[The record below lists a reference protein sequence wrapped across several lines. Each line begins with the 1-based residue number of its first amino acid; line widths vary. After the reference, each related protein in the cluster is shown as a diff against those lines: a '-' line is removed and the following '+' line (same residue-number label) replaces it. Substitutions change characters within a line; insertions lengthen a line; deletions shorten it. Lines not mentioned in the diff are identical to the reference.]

1 VDGEAQGRAEPLLE
15 EHVVGICLTL
25 VKRIMSTLQKTILVV
40 EPDQEKREYVQK
52 ILQEDENLHVEV
64 APDTNVAQS
73 ILGRIKVHVLLTAF
87 FPNQEGLELLE
98 HIAGKNITLVPVAC
112 LPSGDQDA
120 VVQALN
126 AGAQYYI
133 NTPYQPQEIRL
144 IVQRALGTYEKLSQ
158 QGTPDLE
165 LRKSDGFYGIVG
177 ANKEMQK
184 LFNLIEKV
192 AEDGE
197 STVLIQGESGVGKE
211 LVAQALHDYSPR
223 HKQRMVP
230 VNCAA
235 IPEELLE
242 SELFGYEKGA
252 FTGANQAKQGRLHYA
267 NKGTLFLDEIG
278 DMQPALQAKL
288 LRVLQEKEF
297 EPVGSVKPHKVDVRV
312 LAATRCELEEEVN
325 SGKFRE
331 DLYYRL
337 SVVPIR
343 VPPLRERTDDIP
355 LLLEKFVHLYQRNR
369 RGSLKAFSS
378 DAVEV
383 LKKYSWPGNVRE
395 LKNLVQRLSILH
407 EKETVDI
414 PDLPEKFLEEADV
427 ASDGGSVSRESAVPV
442 TPKTEIDFN
451 TQISEFEDR
460 LILQA
465 LIATN
470 GNKKQAA
477 QNLNLKRTTLLEKI
491 KKKNLDKLYLQYL
504 DEHS

>member
-1 VDGEAQGRAEPLLE
+1 
-15 EHVVGICLTL
+15 
-25 VKRIMSTLQKTILVV
+25 MSTLLKTILVV
-40 EPDQEKREYVQK
+40 DPDQEKREYVQR
-52 ILQEDENLHVEV
+52 ILHEEESFHVEV
-64 APDTNVAQS
+64 APDSGVAHN
-73 ILGRIKVHVLLTAF
+73 ILGRIKVHVILTAL

-98 HIAGKNITLVPVAC
+98 HVAGKNTPIVPVAC
-112 LPSGDQDA
+112 LPSGDQEA

-133 NTPYQPQEIRL
+133 NTPYQPQEVRL
-144 IVQRALGTYEKLSQ
+144 IVQRALDTYEKLAQ

-177 ANKEMQK
+177 GNKEMHK

-211 LVAQALHDYSPR
+211 LVAQALHEHSPR
-223 HKQRMVP
+223 QKQKLVP

-312 LAATRCELEEEVN
+312 VAATRCELEEEVN

-343 VPPLRERTDDIP
+343 IPPLRERVDDIP
-355 LLLEKFVHLYQRNR
+355 LLLDKFVHLYQRNR
-369 RGSLKAFSS
+369 RGSLKAFSPE
-378 DAVEV
+378 AVEV
-383 LKKYSWPGNVRE
+383 LKNYSWPGNVRE

-414 PDLPEKFLEEADV
+414 PDLPEKFITEADV
-427 ASDGGSVSRESAVPV
+427 DTECGSTSRQNPVAV
-442 TPKTEIDFN
+442 TQATGIDFN
-451 TQISEFEDR
+451 TQVSEFEDR

-504 DEHS
+504 DQQN